1 MWHTGCIHV
10 AVRYVVG
17 RGRENDI
24 TAGIHLVWNVR
35 AVVTLGSLFKG
46 SIIHYYMIYFLSSI

>member
-35 AVVTLGSLFKG
+35 AVVTLVSLVKG
-46 SIIHYYMIYFLSSI
+46 SITQYHMIHFLSSI